1 MGPVWPLGLQ
11 FASVRSK
18 WILLNS
24 WPICRRL
31 ISKPL
36 KVAARGMWSN
46 EKIPPSPSGQV
57 GHAPTSSSTSLG
69 VSGLPLLPAPW
80 SAEHRQKAVVQH
92 LGGGGVLRPLLLL
105 WFRTRVHLCKKSSL
119 EKSLVKTLFLKH

>member
-11 FASVRSK
+11 FANAGSK

-24 WPICRRL
+24 WPICQRL
-31 ISKPL
+31 ISL
-36 KVAARGMWSN
+36 KVAAHGIWSN
-46 EKIPPSPSGQV
+46 KIPPSRSGQV

-80 SAEHRQKAVVQH
+80 SAEHRQKAVAQH

-105 WFRTRVHLCKKSSL
+105 RFRTRVHLRKKTVIREL
-119 EKSLVKTLFLKH
+119 PRENPFLKH